1 MKSNLFII
9 FVAAYLLTSNAEAI
23 SERSYKEPGDLL
35 YSLDD
40 GNKLIKMAEK
50 KFGKLTEADKILFAA
65 VADGHQ
71 ANYSEGADKDKP
83 EDANSWPEKRTI
95 NANRIEWL
103 CRDKQAK
110 ELVADKGIWVTGAK
124 IEGTVDLSF
133 AEVPFPLAFW
143 ESAFTEKIDIEH
155 SKIKFLA
162 MDGSRTGSIL
172 ADGMKVD
179 DSVFLREGFRA
190 EGEAAF
196 RKVEIGGDFDCHN
209 GEFINKGKEAIS
221 ADGIS
226 VKGSILLNNGFKA
239 NGEVRFP
246 GATIGGDFDC
256 NNGEFN
262 NVDGR
267 AIFADGMDIKGSV
280 FLKNG
285 FKANGEVHFL
295 GAAIGGNFE
304 CINGK
309 FINKGGRAILA
320 DGMNVKGA
328 VFLRDGFKSNGEV
341 RFPGAAIGG
350 NFDCSDGNFINENGY
365 AISADGMAVKGSV
378 FLNNGFKAN
387 GEFHFLGAV
396 IGGDFDCSDGNFIN
410 EHGYTILADR
420 MDVKG
425 SVFLNNGF
433 KTEGGVRFLGAGIG
447 SNLDCSDG
455 NFINENGYAISAD
468 GMNVKGS
475 VFLNNGFKTNGE
487 IHFLGAV
494 IGGDF
499 DCSDGN
505 FINENGYAISAD
517 GIAVKGSVFLN
528 NGFKVEGKVSLVGA
542 TFGGHFTWREV
553 NLTGKTILDLR
564 NAKTGVLWDDEKS
577 WPAKGNLFLDGF
589 VYENIGDNAPK
600 DAKSRIEW
608 LNRQG
613 DERFR
618 PGPYEQLAKVLEKM
632 GHNEDAIKIRIEKEE
647 KITKHG
653 GFGWLGK
660 FRRDVFWFFL
670 GYGYQLWRS
679 WLCVGVFIVFG
690 SFVFWKGRKA
700 DIIVPMEKDAYVPG
714 KGRQL
719 RERYPKFGI
728 LDALIYSFE
737 MFVPVLDL
745 RLAKYWIPDA
755 NKRWGPV
762 LRWYMWLHII
772 AGWTL
777 TTFLIVGLTGLI
789 KK

>member
-365 AISADGMAVKGSV
+365 AISADGMNVKGSV
-378 FLNNGFKAN
+378 FLNNGFKTN
-387 GEFHFLGAV
+387 GEIHFLGAV

-410 EHGYTILADR
+410 ENGYAISADGIA
-420 MDVKG
+420 VKG

>member
-365 AISADGMAVKGSV
+365 AISADG
-378 FLNNGFKAN
+378 
-387 GEFHFLGAV
+387 
-396 IGGDFDCSDGNFIN
+396 
-410 EHGYTILADR
+410 
-420 MDVKG
+420 
-425 SVFLNNGF
+425 
-433 KTEGGVRFLGAGIG
+433 
-447 SNLDCSDG
+447 
-455 NFINENGYAISAD
+455 
-468 GMNVKGS
+468 
-475 VFLNNGFKTNGE
+475 
-487 IHFLGAV
+487 
-494 IGGDF
+494 
-499 DCSDGN
+499 
-505 FINENGYAISAD
+505 
-517 GIAVKGSVFLN
+517 IAVKGSVFLN

>member
-1 MKSNLFII
+1 
-9 FVAAYLLTSNAEAI
+9 
-23 SERSYKEPGDLL
+23 
-35 YSLDD
+35 
-40 GNKLIKMAEK
+40 
-50 KFGKLTEADKILFAA
+50 
-65 VADGHQ
+65 
-71 ANYSEGADKDKP
+71 
-83 EDANSWPEKRTI
+83 
-95 NANRIEWL
+95 
-103 CRDKQAK
+103 
-110 ELVADKGIWVTGAK
+110 
-124 IEGTVDLSF
+124 
-133 AEVPFPLAFW
+133 
-143 ESAFTEKIDIEH
+143 
-155 SKIKFLA
+155 
-162 MDGSRTGSIL
+162 
-172 ADGMKVD
+172 
-179 DSVFLREGFRA
+179 
-190 EGEAAF
+190 
-196 RKVEIGGDFDCHN
+196 
-209 GEFINKGKEAIS
+209 
-221 ADGIS
+221 
-226 VKGSILLNNGFKA
+226 
-239 NGEVRFP
+239 
-246 GATIGGDFDC
+246 
-256 NNGEFN
+256 
-262 NVDGR
+262 
-267 AIFADGMDIKGSV
+267 
-280 FLKNG
+280 
-285 FKANGEVHFL
+285 
-295 GAAIGGNFE
+295 
-304 CINGK
+304 
-309 FINKGGRAILA
+309 
-320 DGMNVKGA
+320 
-328 VFLRDGFKSNGEV
+328 
-341 RFPGAAIGG
+341 
-350 NFDCSDGNFINENGY
+350 
-365 AISADGMAVKGSV
+365 
-378 FLNNGFKAN
+378 
-387 GEFHFLGAV
+387 
-396 IGGDFDCSDGNFIN
+396 
-410 EHGYTILADR
+410 
-420 MDVKG
+420 
-425 SVFLNNGF
+425 
-433 KTEGGVRFLGAGIG
+433 
-447 SNLDCSDG
+447 
-455 NFINENGYAISAD
+455 
-468 GMNVKGS
+468 
-475 VFLNNGFKTNGE
+475 
-487 IHFLGAV
+487 GAV